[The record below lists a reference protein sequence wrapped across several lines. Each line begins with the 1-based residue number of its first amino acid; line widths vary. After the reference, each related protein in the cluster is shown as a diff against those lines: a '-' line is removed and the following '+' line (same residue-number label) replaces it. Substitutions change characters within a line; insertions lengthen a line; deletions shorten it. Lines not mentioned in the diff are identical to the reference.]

1 MLSAPWHLWRLF
13 RTAATFERTGA
24 LAVLVDTLEV
34 PRSARAV
41 IRGFGRLLGI
51 FGRVGDPSLPPVAR
65 ACAAMGPAY
74 VKFGQIL
81 STRPDIAGIEV
92 VRQLRVLQDRLPPF
106 GVDEARRVLE
116 EDLGPEVWERIG
128 DFGEPVAAASIAQV
142 HPATWLPT
150 GQKVA
155 VKVLR
160 PNVRAR
166 FRQDIGAFYFI
177 ARSVELVAPYAR
189 RLRPLAVVQHFESV
203 VLAELDLRLEAASA
217 SQFRANT
224 EKDPRFRVPAV
235 FWPGTGRRVLTL
247 EWVEGLP
254 VDREALLAAG
264 IAPDELAKRILRTFL
279 HHALRDGFFHGDM
292 HQGNLRIAPDG
303 ALLSLDFGIMGRL
316 DPVTRRHF
324 AEILY
329 GFLQGDYRRVA
340 EVHIEAGYVPSD
352 RDVEEFALALRSIA
366 EPIFGQDVSQISM
379 ARLLAYLLETTE
391 RFGMETRT
399 ELILL
404 QRTMVVVEGVARS
417 IDPRCNIWDAAAPV
431 VEEWIRDRLGPRQ
444 AARDAREMLMVLSRL
459 GPRLPGVAEELVMLA
474 EEARTKRL
482 RGPVSIAV
490 REFPRARIFGPG
502 TIGFLVGL
510 LAAAIAASL
519 LG

>member
-24 LAVLVDTLEV
+24 LAVIVETLDV
-34 PRSARAV
+34 PRSARAL
-41 IRGFGRLLGI
+41 IRGLGRLLGF
-51 FGRVGDPSLPPVAR
+51 FGRTGDPSLPPVAR

-81 STRPDIAGIEV
+81 STRPDIVGIEI

-106 GVDEARRVLE
+106 TLAEARRVLE
-116 EDLGPEVWERIG
+116 EDLGADVWDRIG
-128 DFGEPVAAASIAQV
+128 DLGEPVAAASIAQV

-160 PNVRAR
+160 PNIRAR

-177 ARSVELVAPYAR
+177 ARGVELVAPYTR
-189 RLRPLAVVQHFESV
+189 RLRPIAVVQHFESV

-224 EKDPRFRVPAV
+224 DKDPRFRVPAV
-235 FWPGTGRRVLTL
+235 FWPGTGRRVMTL

-254 VDREALLAAG
+254 LDRDLLVAAG
-264 IAPDELAKRILRTFL
+264 IDPEELAARILRSFL
-279 HHALRDGFFHGDM
+279 SQALGDGFFHGDM

-303 ALLSLDFGIMGRL
+303 AILALDFGIMGQL

-329 GFLQGDYRRVA
+329 GFLRGDYRRVA
-340 EVHIEAGYVPSD
+340 EVHIEAGYVPAD
-352 RDVEEFALALRSIA
+352 RDVDDFALALRSIA

-431 VEEWIRDRLGPRQ
+431 VEAWMRDRLGPRQ
-444 AARDAREMLMVLSRL
+444 AARDARQMLMVLSRL

-474 EEARTKRL
+474 EEVRTKRL
-482 RGPVSIAV
+482 RGPLSVTV
-490 REFPRARIFGPG
+490 RELPNPRILRP
-502 TIGFLVGL
+502 GL
-510 LAAAIAASL
+510 LGFVVGILAAVAAASL
-519 LG
+519 ID